1 MAGSLPNDGATKL
14 AASNKPPSQSLS
26 DACHAMMPSS
36 LTLLLLL
43 PLLGFVS
50 TTTIDINGV
59 EESEE
64 GDARTVF
71 TSGGTY
77 YIALNTTFLL
87 YYSVLAGALLLALL
101 ALSGAFSSA
110 ESTSGYGPQYGY
122 QQNYQQRAG
131 AEEGYRNK
139 RQAFSS
145 GEFFAQKS
153 VKNRRIHVT
162 LHAA

>member
-1 MAGSLPNDGATKL
+1 
-14 AASNKPPSQSLS
+14 
-26 DACHAMMPSS
+26 MMPSS

-43 PLLGFVS
+43 PLLGFVA

-59 EESEE
+59 EEEEE

-110 ESTSGYGPQYGY
+110 ESTSGYGQQYGY

-153 VKNRRIHVT
+153 VRIGGSMSHCM
-162 LHAA
+162 

>member
-1 MAGSLPNDGATKL
+1 
-14 AASNKPPSQSLS
+14 
-26 DACHAMMPSS
+26 MMPSS

-43 PLLGFVS
+43 PLLGFVA

-59 EESEE
+59 EEEEE

-110 ESTSGYGPQYGY
+110 ESTSGYGQQYGY

-153 VKNRRIHVT
+153 VKNRRIRVT